1 MPWYLFKFFE
11 KKFFGPKKIFW
22 TPPRE
27 KIGKKS
33 SKMAK
38 KWQFWGRKGHVMCS
52 LQFQIAFFYCRMM
65 KSARKMKFWR
75 SKIGFCRNWGYFKP
89 KKSKKVA
96 FFVSYKLNLV
106 ILGGSI
112 PHVFHMFY
120 GRLLAQVIALM
131 RVYWCIKN
139 FHHKLKRLG
148 ELAGRNNVG
157 IVKMP
162 ILDHFGRFF
171 AIWVPYGF

>member
-1 MPWYLFKFFE
+1 
-11 KKFFGPKKIFW
+11 
-22 TPPRE
+22 
-27 KIGKKS
+27 
-33 SKMAK
+33 MAK
-38 KWQFWGRKGHVMCS
+38 NGIFEVVKS
-52 LQFQIAFFYCRMM
+52 LNVFITIPNSIFLLQNDGICKKNEILKVKNRIL
-65 KSARKMKFWR
+65 SKFEAIL
-75 SKIGFCRNWGYFKP
+75 SQ

-131 RVYWCIKN
+131 RVYWCIEN

-171 AIWVPYGF
+171 AIWVPYGFQNRLFIMFYSVLGIVTN